1 MSLSWSCV
9 RPAVWDIQRLPHRS
23 SAVVSAAAVVRKLAS
38 TGWSVA
44 MTGWPSYDKTFSWGA
59 DPSAPQQLLRDI
71 AECGNLGMYVPA
83 DLSTATA
90 AGDLFD

>member
-1 MSLSWSCV
+1 
-9 RPAVWDIQRLPHRS
+9 
-23 SAVVSAAAVVRKLAS
+23 
-38 TGWSVA
+38 